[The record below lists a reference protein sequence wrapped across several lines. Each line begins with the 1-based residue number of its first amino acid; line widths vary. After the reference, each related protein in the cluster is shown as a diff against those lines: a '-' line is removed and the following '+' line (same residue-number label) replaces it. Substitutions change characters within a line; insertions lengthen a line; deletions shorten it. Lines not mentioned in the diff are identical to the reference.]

1 MPSRQVD
8 LDASARAGGP
18 ARNGALD
25 DGTLEIA
32 SDVAY
37 RRLAIVNVVFSGRP
51 GARDRDR
58 VLIDAGLFG
67 TKALIRRRRGAS
79 VWSRLATLDHHSH
92 WRAFRPCMREGVR
105 SFADRRRR
113 SRPLE
118 RTNSWFPVWRFVA
131 GAGSAADARPARS
144 GKALFP
150 GR

>member
-79 VWSRLATLDHHSH
+79 VWS
-92 WRAFRPCMREGVR
+92 
-105 SFADRRRR
+105 
-113 SRPLE
+113 SRPSTIILTDGHFDHVCAKGCE
-118 RTNSWFPVWRFVA
+118 VLRTVGDDLPRWS
-131 GAGSAADARPARS
+131 
-144 GKALFP
+144 
-150 GR
+150 